1 MWERTFQKEEMES
14 GSLWWRVEANR
25 ETRETVMQ
33 EEGAAGSYKPA
44 AVTFSHL
51 LLRLEP
57 SQRLLSLKPCL
68 PVLFVHSLLLSAQ
81 GNSHALA

>member
-44 AVTFSHL
+44 ANTS
-51 LLRLEP
+51 LR
-57 SQRLLSLKPCL
+57 
-68 PVLFVHSLLLSAQ
+68 
-81 GNSHALA
+81 